1 MRYRSVVYVD
11 VGKHF
16 YQVQEYV
23 AWCHRNADGTEGDPL
38 RTFDVPVD
46 EVGMLHPVIAD
57 GEVIDP
63 EVTLEWMIQEDE
75 MDEEPDV
82 LVEDP
87 ELMDEEE
94 DEPEAMEQDVEEDEE
109 VVE

>member
-1 MRYRSVVYVD
+1 M
-11 VGKHF
+11 
-16 YQVQEYV
+16 QEYV
-23 AWCHRNADGTEGDPL
+23 AWCHWDADGNEGDPL

-46 EVGMLHPVIAD
+46 KVGMLHPIIAN

-63 EVTLEWMIQEDE
+63 KVTPKWMMQEKR
-75 MDEEPDV
+75 MDEEPDI
-82 LVEDP
+82 LAEDLEP
-87 ELMDEEE
+87 MDEEE